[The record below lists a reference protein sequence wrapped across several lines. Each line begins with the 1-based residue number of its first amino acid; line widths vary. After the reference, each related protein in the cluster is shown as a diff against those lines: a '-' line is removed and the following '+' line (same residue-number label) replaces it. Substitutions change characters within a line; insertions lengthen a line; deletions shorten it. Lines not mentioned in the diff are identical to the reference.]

1 MDLEKEKI
9 HSQWFFDDNDILDE
23 IWRQMSQERDKQAI
37 VARHAEVPR
46 DLSQFLP
53 PLPLSLAPPA
63 FIINLSRKR
72 FFSSC
77 WGIGGG
83 TRLVF
88 LSLSLSL
95 SHTHT

>member
-37 VARHAEVPR
+37 VACHAEVPR

-53 PLPLSLAPPA
+53 PLPLSRAPPA

-72 FFSSC
+72 FFSSFFPFYDTNFEFAAIFVC
-77 WGIGGG
+77 QPAKD
-83 TRLVF
+83 
-88 LSLSLSL
+88 
-95 SHTHT
+95 